1 MKKIVLAV
9 AVLLLAIGCGQ
20 KNKGPKT
27 GDLLFVGLPTDYVAE
42 PGSMD
47 NAISAATGEEGGLNL
62 IHVAIL
68 EVQADSVWIIDATI
82 AHGVDRHPLD
92 TFLKDFTLRDG
103 GLPQLIVKRIK
114 DIDADAAVARAKTF
128 CGRGY
133 DVRFLPDNEELYCSE
148 LVQNCYLDAE
158 GNQVFLSEPMNFLAP
173 DGTMPPY
180 WEWLF
185 GKLGMA
191 VPQGVPGTNPQ
202 NLSESPLLE
211 ELPDIKL

>member
-9 AVLLLAIGCGQ
+9 AVLFLAIGCGQ

-103 GLPQLIVKRIK
+103 GLPQLIVKRVK

-202 NLSESPLLE
+202 GLSQSPLLE